1 MVINVHTSEKIY
13 RDLANSDQQLSE
25 NMIEQVVSLQ
35 KKYQE
40 HSEEL
45 DFMDFLGSEK
55 MVKKKYEEAKEYL
68 EKIVRK
74 NKYEN
79 KNSVQE

>member
-1 MVINVHTSEKIY
+1 MATNIHTSEKIY
-13 RDLANSDQQLSE
+13 KDLANSDQQLSD
-25 NMIEQVVSLQ
+25 NTIEQVISLQ

-40 HSEEL
+40 YGEEL

-74 NKYEN
+74 KKYEN
-79 KNSVQE
+79 TVK